1 MQHLLRWMRILAIAL
16 IAGCAQPSGTV
27 GSAQSLVVMSYN
39 IRCGSCEAVTDVNH
53 WSRRKTLVADVIRKS
68 GADLVGLQEAE
79 LFQVTD
85 LVELLRDFDWYGLGR
100 DAGDQ
105 RGEMNAVLV
114 RRSAFEIESRR
125 TLWLSSTPDIASR
138 GWDAMFNRTLTH
150 VALRSKSGGR
160 RLHFINTHFDHMGA
174 LARLESAHLIARTA
188 QELAGKE
195 AVLLTGDLN
204 LRSDHP
210 AYTALTHVMQDAA
223 TTSETLAMGPTM
235 TFNGF
240 GKDIEPGNK
249 IDFVFIS
256 RGLRSRS
263 HAVIGDLYQG
273 HYPSDHFPVVSTL
286 RF

>member
-125 TLWLSSTPDIASR
+125 LKQRCAKPRR
-138 GWDAMFNRTLTH
+138 GQMLIHFRRAPHFVKNSAQRPRTLNH
-150 VALRSKSGGR
+150 LRNKRANSSC
-160 RLHFINTHFDHMGA
+160 NCA
-174 LARLESAHLIARTA
+174 NSS
-188 QELAGKE
+188 
-195 AVLLTGDLN
+195 
-204 LRSDHP
+204 LRIQRPRPCGSCW
-210 AYTALTHVMQDAA
+210 
-223 TTSETLAMGPTM
+223 
-235 TFNGF
+235 N
-240 GKDIEPGNK
+240 
-249 IDFVFIS
+249 
-256 RGLRSRS
+256 
-263 HAVIGDLYQG
+263 
-273 HYPSDHFPVVSTL
+273 
-286 RF
+286 